1 MSKLIAIIKI
11 VAQLLP
17 AIIEAIKAI
26 EAAIPQ
32 TGQGAQKLALVR
44 ELIEAAFEAV
54 QDAGVTFA
62 DVWPAVQRLITK
74 IVGLFNATGIFS
86 QAVHKA

>member
-17 AIIEAIKAI
+17 AIIEAIGAI

-32 TGQGAQKLALVR
+32 SGQGAQKLAMVR
-44 ELIEAAFEAV
+44 EIVEAAFESV
-54 QDAGVTFA
+54 QDASVTFA
-62 DVWPAVQRLITK
+62 EVWPAIQRLVAKLVTAFN
-74 IVGLFNATGIFS
+74 GLGVFN
-86 QAVHKA
+86 KASA

>member
-1 MSKLIAIIKI
+1 MQYLTMIRL
-11 VAQLLP
+11 VLTLLP
-17 AIIEAIKAI
+17 VIIEAIKAI

-32 TGQGAQKLALVR
+32 SGQGAQKLALVR

-74 IVGLFNATGIFS
+74 NVGLFNATGIF
-86 QAVHKA
+86 AKG

>member
-32 TGQGAQKLALVR
+32 SGQGAQKLALVR

-62 DVWPAVQRLITK
+62 DVWPAIQRIVAK
-74 IVGLFNATGIFS
+74 IVAAFNASGIF
-86 QAVHKA
+86 AKG

>member
-32 TGQGAQKLALVR
+32 SGQGAQKLALVR

-62 DVWPAVQRLITK
+62 EVWPAVQRLIAK
-74 IVGLFNATGIFS
+74 IVGVFNSTGIF
-86 QAVHKA
+86 AKG

>member
-32 TGQGAQKLALVR
+32 SGQGAQKLALVR

-62 DVWPAVQRLITK
+62 DVWPAVQRIVSK
-74 IVGLFNATGIFS
+74 IVALFNTAGIF
-86 QAVHKA
+86 AKG

>member
-1 MSKLIAIIKI
+1 MSKLIAIIRI

-62 DVWPAVQRLITK
+62 DVWPAIQRLVAK
-74 IVGLFNATGIFS
+74 IVGLFNATGIF
-86 QAVHKA
+86 AKG